1 MHFLDVPHRRT
12 LHAMIKYFD
21 FPQPCYSKNVKC
33 PIAFFS
39 EKIKN
44 PPVVIENCAF
54 RYRVGTIFIQVFFRT
69 ISILLHHLQ
78 TLIFLPCSAIQLWGF
93 RCEPCWKK
101 TNLWRRREL
110 TFRNGIDQSEMHL
123 LEISH
128 CWIFKAGIK
137 SFDFPIPSY
146 AVSVKIFL
154 KKIQTVAVEKF
165 ALK

>member
-1 MHFLDVPHRRT
+1 MFRT
-12 LHAMIKYFD
+12 VELSMLWSNILIFHSQATLKMWSVQLH
-21 FPQPCYSKNVKC
+21 
-33 PIAFFS
+33 FFS

-101 TNLWRRREL
+101 NKPVATERVDFQKRV
-110 TFRNGIDQSEMHL
+110 DQSEMHS

-128 CWIFKAGIK
+128 CWIFNAGIK

-146 AVSVKIFL
+146 AISVKNFL
-154 KKIQTVAVEKF
+154 KKIQTVAMEKF
-165 ALK
+165 AFK